1 MDYRPAMKLISW
13 NCKGAGMR
21 GFIMHCLRLKLAH
34 HPHVMVLME
43 TQVTEIRAECIIPT
57 LGFAAHFRVPAIG
70 FA

>member
-43 TQVTEIRAECIIPT
+43 TQVTEIRAERII
-57 LGFAAHFRVPAIG
+57 V
-70 FA
+70 